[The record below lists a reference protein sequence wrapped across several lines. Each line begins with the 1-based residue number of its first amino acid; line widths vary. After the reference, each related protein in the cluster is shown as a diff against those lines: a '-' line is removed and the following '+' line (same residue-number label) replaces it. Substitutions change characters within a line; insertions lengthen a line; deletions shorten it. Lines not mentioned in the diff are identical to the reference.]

1 MTGFLPGILKIT
13 LFADLL
19 IGLVW
24 LLSIFLGSGSGYRW
38 RKLVWLIL
46 ALRLLIPVSV
56 SFADISERLPLLRVS
71 LPAAEEKQGDLQSP
85 EEEIEAAQ
93 LQVQEPFQRLYH
105 QLPEMKMRRILWRRT
120 PDRQKVSS
128 AQKASGGRKISD
140 RWKNSRRK
148 KTP

>member
-85 EEEIEAAQ
+85 EEEIEAGPAAGTGT
-93 LQVQEPFQRLYH
+93 VP
-105 QLPEMKMRRILWRRT
+105 
-120 PDRQKVSS
+120 
-128 AQKASGGRKISD
+128 KALSPAAG
-140 RWKNSRRK
+140 NENE
-148 KTP
+148 

>member
-24 LLSIFLGSGSGYRW
+24 LLSVFLGSGSGYRW

-71 LPAAEEKQGDLQSP
+71 LPAAAEKQGDLQSL
-85 EEEIEAAQ
+85 EEEIEAGPAAGTGTVPKD
-93 LQVQEPFQRLYH
+93 L
-105 QLPEMKMRRILWRRT
+105 
-120 PDRQKVSS
+120 
-128 AQKASGGRKISD
+128 
-140 RWKNSRRK
+140 
-148 KTP
+148 

>member
-71 LPAAEEKQGDLQSP
+71 IPSAEEKQGDC
-85 EEEIEAAQ
+85 
-93 LQVQEPFQRLYH
+93 
-105 QLPEMKMRRILWRRT
+105 
-120 PDRQKVSS
+120 
-128 AQKASGGRKISD
+128 KA
-140 RWKNSRRK
+140 RK
-148 KTP
+148 KK